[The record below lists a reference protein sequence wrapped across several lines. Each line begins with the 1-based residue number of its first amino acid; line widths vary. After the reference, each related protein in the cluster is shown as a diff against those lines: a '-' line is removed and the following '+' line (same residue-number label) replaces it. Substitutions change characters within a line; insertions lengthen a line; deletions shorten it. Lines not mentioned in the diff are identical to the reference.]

1 MKTYKVNVYNMVDR
15 FLDCYQV
22 NAEDSVDARN
32 VVDKRAG
39 TQEGAGEKKK
49 NERV

>member
-1 MKTYKVNVYNMVDR
+1 MKTYKVDAYNMVDR

-32 VVDKRAG
+32 VVG
-39 TQEGAGEKKK
+39 K